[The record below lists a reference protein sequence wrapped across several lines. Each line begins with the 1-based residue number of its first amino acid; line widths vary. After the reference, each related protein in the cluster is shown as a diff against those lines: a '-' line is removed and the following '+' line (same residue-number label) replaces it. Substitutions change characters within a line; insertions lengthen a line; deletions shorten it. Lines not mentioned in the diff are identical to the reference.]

1 MCGVGKRG
9 ATEGESKILIKI
21 YILGM
26 AKTTNEAVDVQQEAQ
41 EFDVLDM
48 NNYKVEK
55 LPKME
60 KSGFEK
66 WMARLGGPLAA
77 LVFVLLY
84 WVVDIPFIDNL
95 NPDAL
100 GKKAK
105 ARYEVL
111 CPEVPAV
118 VQAGKE
124 VKAAEGAVIG
134 NVQQVVKENSVEV
147 FSMTDAA
154 AMVEAQEEAAVV
166 RADNPR
172 DNSPFTRIC
181 YAMLA
186 IFCASMILWVTEAVP
201 SYMTSL
207 MVILAIVL
215 TGVTTQKEAFAQLGH
230 PVMWLN
236 ILSFVLASML
246 VKTRVAKRL
255 ALWFVLKF
263 GKNAMGIFI
272 SFIVINV
279 ILSLF
284 ISATT
289 VKATILLPIFMVVAA
304 IYGASNGT
312 RNNFGRNIVLQ
323 NLFQVNIGAS
333 AFMTGSGANLLAVS
347 LILGAGGTMVWKDW
361 FAVGFP
367 LAMIL
372 LIVGWLVGTKLVFP
386 MKKEEQKPQ
395 IEGGMATLRREYDA
409 MGKMTVE
416 EFKAIGIFL
425 LVLFMWVTGGED
437 GKGLHSVDATTVAFL
452 GAVLALM
459 PGIGVVKWNDVDIPW
474 HLMLFSAG
482 AYTLGSGLNATD
494 LPSLAVNAGFDAL
507 GISQN
512 TPFVVLY
519 IVLTGLMLFSGLIF
533 QSKTMRALIFIPI
546 AIGVAQRFGYPVMSL
561 AFPMALL
568 IEHVYVL
575 PFNSKPAAL
584 LYTTNHYSWSDTF
597 KFGIIMMVIA
607 WVMILIW
614 GETVLNWAG
623 YTPGLF

>member
-1 MCGVGKRG
+1 
-9 ATEGESKILIKI
+9 
-21 YILGM
+21 M
-26 AKTTNEAVDVQQEAQ
+26 AETTNLNPEEQR
-41 EFDVLDM
+41 FDPLDM

-55 LPKME
+55 LPKMQ

-77 LVFVLLY
+77 VVFVLLY

-95 NPDAL
+95 DPSAL
-100 GKKAK
+100 DKKAK
-105 ARYEVL
+105 ARYETL
-111 CPEVPAV
+111 CPEAPAV
-118 VQAGKE
+118 VKINKE
-124 VKAAEGAVIG
+124 VKAAETDVIE
-134 NVQQVVKENSVEV
+134 NVHEVATTNSIEA
-147 FSMTDAA
+147 FSMTDATKMVA
-154 AMVEAQEEAAVV
+154 VQDEAMAIKSE
-166 RADNPR
+166 NPR
-172 DNSPFTRIC
+172 DNSPFIRIC

-207 MVILAIVL
+207 LVILAIVL

-263 GKNAMGIFI
+263 GKNATGIFI
-272 SFIVINV
+272 SFIIINV

-304 IYGASNGT
+304 IYGASNGD

-347 LILGAGGTMVWKDW
+347 LILGAGGSMVWKDW
-361 FAVGFP
+361 FVVGFP

-372 LIVGWLVGTKLVFP
+372 LILGWLVGTKLVFP
-386 MKKEEQKPQ
+386 MKKSEQQPQ
-395 IEGGMATLRREYDA
+395 IQGGMETLRKEYDA
-409 MGKMTVE
+409 MGKMTFE
-416 EFKAIGIFL
+416 EYKAIGIFL
-425 LVLFMWVTGGED
+425 LVLFLWVTGGDE
-437 GKGLHSVDATTVAFL
+437 GKGLHSIDATTVAFI

-459 PGIGVVKWNDVDIPW
+459 PGVGVVKWNDVDIPW

-494 LPSLAVNAGFDAL
+494 LPALAVNAGFDAL
-507 GISQN
+507 GISQD
-512 TPFVVLY
+512 TPFIVLY
-519 IVLTGLMLFSGLIF
+519 VILTGLMLFSGLVF

-546 AIGVAQRFGYPVMSL
+546 AIGVAQRFGYPVMSF

-597 KFGIIMMVIA
+597 KFGIIMMLIA
-607 WVMILIW
+607 WVMILLW
-614 GETVLNWAG
+614 GETVLQWAG

>member
-1 MCGVGKRG
+1 M
-9 ATEGESKILIKI
+9 T
-21 YILGM
+21 
-26 AKTTNEAVDVQQEAQ
+26 KTTNEAVDVQQEAQ

-124 VKAAEGAVIG
+124 VKEAEGAVIG

-519 IVLTGLMLFSGLIF
+519 IVLTGLMLFSGLVF

>member
-1 MCGVGKRG
+1 
-9 ATEGESKILIKI
+9 
-21 YILGM
+21 M
-26 AKTTNEAVDVQQEAQ
+26 AETTNVNPEEQR
-41 EFDVLDM
+41 FDPLDM

-55 LPKME
+55 LPKMK

-77 LVFVLLY
+77 VVFVLLY

-95 NPDAL
+95 DPSAL
-100 GKKAK
+100 DKKAK
-105 ARYEVL
+105 ARYETL
-111 CPEVPAV
+111 CPEAPAV
-118 VQAGKE
+118 VAINKE
-124 VKAAEGAVIG
+124 VKAAEADVIE
-134 NVQQVVKENSVEV
+134 NVQEVVAANSVEA
-147 FSMTDAA
+147 FSMPDATR
-154 AMVEAQEEAAVV
+154 MVDAQDEAKVI
-166 RADNPR
+166 RNDNPR
-172 DNSPFTRIC
+172 DNSPFIRIC

-207 MVILAIVL
+207 LVILAIVL

-263 GKNAMGIFI
+263 GKNATGIFI
-272 SFIVINV
+272 SFIIINV

-304 IYGASNGT
+304 IYGASNGD

-347 LILGAGGTMVWKDW
+347 LILGAGGSMVWKDW
-361 FAVGFP
+361 FVVGFP

-372 LIVGWLVGTKLVFP
+372 LILGWLVGTKLVFP
-386 MKKEEQKPQ
+386 MKKSEQQPQ
-395 IEGGMATLRREYDA
+395 IQGGMETLRKEYDA
-409 MGKMTVE
+409 MGKMTFE
-416 EFKAIGIFL
+416 EYKAIGIFL
-425 LVLFMWVTGGED
+425 LVLFLWVTGGDE
-437 GKGLHSVDATTVAFL
+437 GKGLHSIDATTVAFI

-459 PGIGVVKWNDVDIPW
+459 PGVGVVKWNDVDIPW

-494 LPSLAVNAGFDAL
+494 LPALAVNAGFDAL

-512 TPFVVLY
+512 TPFIVLY
-519 IVLTGLMLFSGLIF
+519 VILTGLMLFSGLVF

-546 AIGVAQRFGYPVMSL
+546 AIGVAQRFGYPVMSF

-597 KFGIIMMVIA
+597 KFGIIMMLIA
-607 WVMILIW
+607 WVMILLW
-614 GETVLNWAG
+614 GETVLQWAG